1 MYAER
6 NETGDITFKVGGS
19 KIKCHRNVLAAS
31 SLKYKAQFSGAWDIE
46 EIIDLNLDI
55 SPLAFECFIACF
67 YVSSPGL
74 THDNVQDVLEM
85 SSMTFSEN
93 VRELCAAF
101 LIKHID
107 GRHFQAFDLAL
118 AFDLDDVK
126 EFCVNEFVENFKT
139 IMHHEKSQCTAEAL
153 SQILDLE
160 LLCPEREIFEICMP
174 WSAAMAVAATDASTL
189 RSLLG
194 TSVQKI
200 RFTSMTNEEFSEIV
214 VKYPGFFAIRSFR
227 NLFGH
232 FEGKCQRCQRNGQ
245 RLLCCGQNSL
255 TTHCPQWQG
264 MKEFFCIF
272 ALCGCRT
279 AMVYTLLI
287 HHLRERR
294 GKICSKI

>member
-107 GRHFQAFDLAL
+107 GRQFQAFDPLWHL
-118 AFDLDDVK
+118 TWTMSR
-126 EFCVNEFVENFKT
+126 N
-139 IMHHEKSQCTAEAL
+139 S
-153 SQILDLE
+153 
-160 LLCPEREIFEICMP
+160 
-174 WSAAMAVAATDASTL
+174 ASTNL
-189 RSLLG
+189 LKISKRSC
-194 TSVQKI
+194 TTKKANAQPKHSVK
-200 RFTSMTNEEFSEIV
+200 F
-214 VKYPGFFAIRSFR
+214 
-227 NLFGH
+227 
-232 FEGKCQRCQRNGQ
+232 
-245 RLLCCGQNSL
+245 
-255 TTHCPQWQG
+255 
-264 MKEFFCIF
+264 
-272 ALCGCRT
+272 
-279 AMVYTLLI
+279 
-287 HHLRERR
+287 
-294 GKICSKI
+294 